1 MHRFVEQQIT
11 SNMIR
16 QIPFIL
22 LLFVHTPAIRAQI
35 TLQET
40 TVDTHTVISGLDHPW
55 EILWGPDNHL
65 WVSERF
71 GRISRINPVTGEQ
84 SILLDLSQTV
94 EQTGESGM
102 LGLALH
108 PSFPTDNRVYVVY
121 TYLQAG
127 DIRERLVSYH
137 YQNNSLADPD
147 ILIDNI
153 DGNTTHDG
161 SRLLFGADGK
171 LYMTTGD
178 AQNQPAAQDVG
189 SLNGKVLRINA
200 NGSVPGDNPIAG
212 NYTYSYGHRNA
223 QGLTWGPGNRL
234 VSSEHGPDS
243 DDEINIIE
251 AGRNYGWPDVRGFCD
266 LPDEQTFCEDNNV
279 KEPQRAWTPT
289 IATSDIAYYTS
300 GAIPEFQGSLLMVT
314 LKEQDLRVL
323 KLASD
328 GETIEQEEIYF
339 NGLWGR
345 LRAICV
351 APDGS
356 IYLSN
361 SRSNWSGSVSFDH
374 QIIRI
379 FNPEAQ
385 GLTEPSAGNRLRI
398 YPTPFDGELHII
410 KNPALEADVFVV
422 RNAQGLKLATGS
434 KEEVTSYLCHKNTP
448 AGIYY
453 VEVHAPRLEQ
463 RQAVVKVN
471 H

>member
-1 MHRFVEQQIT
+1 
-11 SNMIR
+11 MIQR
-16 QIPFIL
+16 IL
-22 LLFVHTPAIRAQI
+22 IVLLILASAHVLKAQI
-35 TLQET
+35 TLEET
-40 TVDTHTVISGLDHPW
+40 TVDTQTVISGLDHPW

-71 GRISRINPVTGEQ
+71 GRISRINPSTGEQ
-84 SILLDLSQTV
+84 TILLSLDQTV
-94 EQTGESGM
+94 EQNGESGM

-108 PSFPTDNRVYVVY
+108 PSFPSDDRVYVVY

-137 YQNNSLADPD
+137 YQNDTLTAPD

-178 AQNQPAAQDVG
+178 AQNQPSAQDLG
-189 SLNGKVLRINA
+189 SLNGKVLRIDPD
-200 NGSVPGDNPIAG
+200 GSVPGDNPIAG

-234 VSSEHGPDS
+234 VSSEHGPDT

-266 LPDEQTFCEDNNV
+266 LPDEQTFCVDNNV
-279 KEPQRAWTPT
+279 KEPQRVWTPT

-300 GAIPEFQGSLLMVT
+300 SAIPEFQGALLMVT
-314 LKEQDLRVL
+314 LKEQDLRLL
-323 KLASD
+323 KLAAD
-328 GETIEQEEIYF
+328 GETIEAEEIYF

-345 LRAICV
+345 LRALCI

-356 IYLSN
+356 IYISN

-379 FNPEAQ
+379 YNPEAQ
-385 GLTEPSAGNRLRI
+385 GLTDPATGTRLRV
-398 YPTPFDGELHII
+398 YPNPFHGELHLY
-410 KNPALEADVFVV
+410 KDPASEADLFAV
-422 RNAQGLKLATGS
+422 RNAQGLELAHGN
-434 KEEVTSYLCHKNTP
+434 KDAVTAYLCHENTP

-453 VEVHAPRLEQ
+453 LEVYGPRAEQ
-463 RQAVVKVN
+463 RKVVVKVN